1 MKTAIPALIGTCAL
15 GLGLPVVAHDTKSDH
30 MMMSEHEMM
39 MSMDTNKDGMV
50 SKVEYMKHHEQMW
63 MKMKKNDKG
72 MVELKSMDM
81 MKDGKMMKDDKMM
94 KDGMPNKDKMSGDK
108 M

>member
-1 MKTAIPALIGTCAL
+1 MKTIIPALMGSCAL
-15 GLGLPVVAHDTKSDH
+15 GLALPVLADDMMGDH
-30 MMMSEHEMM
+30 KMSEHEMM

-50 SKVEYMKHHEQMW
+50 SKDEYMKHHEQMW
-63 MKMKKNDKG
+63 MKMKKNGKG

-81 MKDGKMMKDDKMM
+81 MKDDKMM
-94 KDGMPNKDKMSGDK
+94 NDGKPHKDKMPGDQ